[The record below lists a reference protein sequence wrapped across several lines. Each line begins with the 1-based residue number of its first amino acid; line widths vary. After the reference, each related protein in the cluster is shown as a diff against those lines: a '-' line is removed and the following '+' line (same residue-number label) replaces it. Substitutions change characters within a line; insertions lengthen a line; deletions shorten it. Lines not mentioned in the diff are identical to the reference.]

1 MVSVAGVFAHLKGA
15 MKHMLEGNLQGLKPS
30 EIKKLE
36 GLGKRK
42 LNPNYIIPIET
53 AKALCEISSLIN
65 RQVGLIIDR
74 KGVTIFVLVG
84 DSRRLV
90 IPVLTRFGQKGASN
104 RLRGV
109 RLVHTHLTKE
119 GLTRDDYT
127 DLALLRLD
135 VISVLHFDNIGTP
148 TNIQTAHLLP
158 YNPTVG
164 EGELPAGVTSSEHLY
179 HTFDQNPYHL
189 QDDFLLFVQEIEA
202 DLERWA
208 RVQPTAKG
216 AGGVG
221 GGRKGSP
228 SATLQGKGKGSHE
241 EGYSRGISAVLI
253 GVYRNRREVDP
264 AMDELRQLAVSAGLE
279 VKSMHYQVRPA
290 VHPSYIMGPGK
301 LSDVVIEALHQGAE
315 LLIFDND
322 LTPTQLKSIA
332 NFTELKIIDR
342 SQTILDIFAQRAQ
355 TDEGKVRVELAQL
368 KYMLPHLV
376 GMGDALSR
384 LAGGIGTR
392 GPGESKLETDR
403 RRAQT
408 RISILT
414 KRLKVVEKS
423 RQESRKARVASGIP
437 TVSIVGYTNAGKS
450 TLLNALTNSK
460 IYADQRAFA
469 TLSTYSRRIRFPED
483 KEVIITDTVGFIRNM
498 PPNLLG
504 AFRSTI
510 NEIADSDLYIHLVD
524 GSSPNYMQAIHA
536 VNTVLHDLE
545 LDDTTTLLVFNKID
559 IVSEEQRNAIS
570 ESHPDALTVSSLDR
584 KTFDT
589 MLEHIYYHLF
599 IKHNV

>member
-1 MVSVAGVFAHLKGA
+1 
-15 MKHMLEGNLQGLKPS
+15 MLEGNLQGLKPS

-36 GLGKRK
+36 GLGKKK
-42 LNPNYIIPIET
+42 LDPNYIIPIET
-53 AKALCEISSLIN
+53 AKLLAEISSLIK
-65 RQVGLIIDR
+65 RQVGLIINR
-74 KGVTIFVLVG
+74 KGLVVFVLVG
-84 DSRRLV
+84 DARGLV
-90 IPVLTRFGQKGASN
+90 IPVLTKFSSSTKSSQL
-104 RLRGV
+104 RLRGL
-109 RLVHTHLTKE
+109 RLIHTHLTKE
-119 GLTRDDYT
+119 GLTRDDLT

-135 VISVLHFDNIGTP
+135 VISVINFDKQGVPTTLHTAYILPYKPTTTIGQTP
-148 TNIQTAHLLP
+148 TGITA
-158 YNPTVG
+158 
-164 EGELPAGVTSSEHLY
+164 SEHLH
-179 HTFDQNPYHL
+179 HTIKQNPY
-189 QDDFLLFVQEIEA
+189 QQKNDFLLFIQEIEE
-202 DLERWA
+202 DLLKT
-208 RVQPTAKG
+208 P
-216 AGGVG
+216 
-221 GGRKGSP
+221 
-228 SATLQGKGKGSHE
+228 ATHKTIETKTVATKTETTSKVKTLT
-241 EGYSRGISAVLI
+241 AVLI
-253 GVYRNRREVDP
+253 GVYKHKSEVDT
-264 AMDELRQLAVSAGLE
+264 AMDELLQLATSAGIT
-279 VKSMHYQVRPA
+279 VTSMHYQVRPK

-332 NFTELKIIDR
+332 QFTELKIIDR

-392 GPGESKLETDR
+392 GPGESKLEMDR

-414 KRLKVVEKS
+414 KRLKIIERS
-423 RQESRKARVASGIP
+423 RQESRKARINSGVP

-450 TLLNALTNSK
+450 TLLNALTNSN

-469 TLSTYSRRIRFPED
+469 TLSTYSRRVRFPED

-504 AFRSTI
+504 AFKSTI
-510 NEIADSDLYIHLVD
+510 SEIADSDLYIHLVD
-524 GSSPNYMQAIHA
+524 GSSPNYLQAIES
-536 VNTVLHDLE
+536 VNTVLDDLA
-545 LDDTTTLLVFNKID
+545 LADTTTLVVFNKMD
-559 IVSEEQRNAIS
+559 LVDEEQRCAIS
-570 ESHPDALTVSSLDR
+570 ESHPDALAISSLNR
-584 KTFDT
+584 QTFNT

-599 IKHNV
+599 LKQQSQ

>member
-1 MVSVAGVFAHLKGA
+1 
-15 MKHMLEGNLQGLKPS
+15 MLEGNLQGLKPS

-36 GLGKRK
+36 GLGKKK
-42 LNPNYIIPIET
+42 LDPNYIIPIET
-53 AKALCEISSLIN
+53 AKLLTEISSLIK
-65 RQVGLIIDR
+65 RQVGLIINR
-74 KGVTIFVLVG
+74 KGLVVFVLVG
-84 DSRRLV
+84 DARGLV
-90 IPVLTRFGQKGASN
+90 IPVLTKFSTSTKSSQL
-104 RLRGV
+104 RLRGL
-109 RLVHTHLTKE
+109 RLIHTHLNKE
-119 GLTRDDYT
+119 GLTRDDLT

-135 VISVLHFDNIGTP
+135 VISVINFDKQGVPTTLHTAYILPYKPTATIGQTP
-148 TNIQTAHLLP
+148 TGITA
-158 YNPTVG
+158 
-164 EGELPAGVTSSEHLY
+164 SEHLH
-179 HTFDQNPYHL
+179 HTITQNPY
-189 QDDFLLFVQEIEA
+189 QQKNDFLLFIQEIEE
-202 DLERWA
+202 DLLKT
-208 RVQPTAKG
+208 P
-216 AGGVG
+216 
-221 GGRKGSP
+221 
-228 SATLQGKGKGSHE
+228 ATHKTIETKTVATKTETTSKVKTLT
-241 EGYSRGISAVLI
+241 AVLI
-253 GVYRNRREVDP
+253 GVYKHKNEVDT
-264 AMDELRQLAVSAGLE
+264 AMDELLQLATSAGIT
-279 VKSMHYQVRPA
+279 VTSMHYQVRPK

-332 NFTELKIIDR
+332 QFTELKIIDR

-392 GPGESKLETDR
+392 GPGESKLEMDR

-414 KRLKVVEKS
+414 KRLKIIERS
-423 RQESRKARVASGIP
+423 RQESRKARINSGVP

-450 TLLNALTNSK
+450 TLLNALTNSN

-469 TLSTYSRRIRFPED
+469 TLSTYSRRVRFPED

-504 AFRSTI
+504 AFKSTI
-510 NEIADSDLYIHLVD
+510 SEIADSDLYIHLVD
-524 GSSPNYMQAIHA
+524 GSSPNYLQAMES
-536 VNTVLHDLE
+536 VNTVLDDLA
-545 LDDTTTLLVFNKID
+545 LADTTTLVVFNKMD
-559 IVSEEQRNAIS
+559 LVDEEQRCAIS
-570 ESHPDALTVSSLDR
+570 ESHPDALAISSLNR
-584 KTFDT
+584 QTFNT

-599 IKHNV
+599 LKQQSQ